1 MSGRKG
7 ARKFVAALVLG
18 LVTAASAAMFA
29 GVAEAP
35 SHATVVA
42 GDSWCC

>member
-7 ARKFVAALVLG
+7 ARKIVAALVLG
-18 LVTAASAAMFA
+18 LVTAVSAAVLG
-29 GVAEAP
+29 GVSAP

>member
-18 LVTAASAAMFA
+18 LVTAVSAAVMGGA
-29 GVAEAP
+29 AAP

-42 GDSWCC
+42 GDTWCC